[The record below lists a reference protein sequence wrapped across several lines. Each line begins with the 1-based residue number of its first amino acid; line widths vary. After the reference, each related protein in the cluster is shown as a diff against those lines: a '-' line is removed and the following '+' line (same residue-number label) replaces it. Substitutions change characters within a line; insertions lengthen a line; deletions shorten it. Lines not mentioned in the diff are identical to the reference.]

1 MHMKREKHGLARDK
15 GGCPASLSSSIPKDP
30 VTKGKLLKH
39 ATERLRVRV
48 KAYGKSFHLSSPFK
62 AEGERPKR
70 LGERGGS
77 PPPLASPRYNHT
89 CPSHRCAWLC
99 VVWHVAGVLD
109 NLYDQ
114 AVQEVVRRRDEATD
128 RLEAEADNKTVESVG
143 GTPTIK
149 QRESCST

>member
-15 GGCPASLSSSIPKDP
+15 GGCPASLSSSVPKDP

-48 KAYGKSFHLSSPFK
+48 KAYGKSFQSLFFIHSGRATLQAIRRARWQPSSPRFAK
-62 AEGERPKR
+62 A
-70 LGERGGS
+70 LAHV
-77 PPPLASPRYNHT
+77 PPLTHVRG
-89 CPSHRCAWLC
+89 R
-99 VVWHVAGVLD
+99 VWYVAGVLD

-143 GTPTIK
+143 GRPAIR
-149 QRESCST
+149 QIE